1 MVERFRHGALAERI
15 ARASRV
21 EREFGFRMAV
31 EDVIL
36 SGQIDLWFE
45 EGGELV
51 LVDYKT
57 DRTDQRLDSYA
68 LQLRF
73 YAMALEKLTGKPP
86 DRALLMFLRSGR
98 EVEVPL
104 VADVA
109 GIDSVAAVREFREAQ
124 DRMEFPLR
132 EGDHCRRCQFYRG
145 LCPAGR

>member
-1 MVERFRHGALAERI
+1 MAGRFQRGAIARRI
-15 ARASRV
+15 ERASRI

-36 SGQIDLWFE
+36 SGQIDLWFD

-51 LVDYKT
+51 LLDYKT
-57 DRTDQRLDSYA
+57 DRDEKRLESYA

-73 YAMALEKLTGKPP
+73 YAMALERLTGRLP
-86 DRALLMFLRSGR
+86 DRALLAFLRSGR

-104 VADVA
+104 NTDVR
-109 GIDSVAAVREFREAQ
+109 GAVRQFREAQ
-124 DRMEFPLR
+124 ERMEFPLR
-132 EGDHCRRCQFYRG
+132 EGDHCRRCRFYRG